1 MAQID
6 PLRFKN
12 VTIQLGDGDTPE
24 VFTTWCGN
32 TNIAVNYNINTETE
46 DLVDCDDDDAVS
58 FESPFKTS
66 VGMSV
71 DFSGQLS
78 PAFDAELHDL
88 AFDGEPRNI
97 RLVYNKGVR
106 TGTFE
111 GPAILTA
118 AGTEFE
124 RRAAGTMSGTLTF
137 TAKPTW
143 TPTVTP

>member
-12 VTIQLGDGDTPE
+12 VTIQLGDGATPE

-46 DLVDCDDDDAVS
+46 DLPDCDDPDAVN

-66 VGMSV
+66 VGESI
-71 DFSGQLS
+71 DFSGVLS
-78 PAFDAELHDL
+78 PAFDEQLRDL
-88 AFDGEPRNI
+88 VYSDEPVNI
-97 RLVYNKGVR
+97 RLVFNKAPR
-106 TGTFE
+106 AGTLQ

-118 AGTEFE
+118 AGTEFAQ
-124 RRAAGTMSGTLTF
+124 RAAGTMSGTLTF
-137 TAKPTW
+137 TSEPTW
-143 TPTVTP
+143 TPTP